1 MPAAIL
7 IADIDKRFRAETAA
21 LLEGVGYRTL
31 QVASGADVLAAV
43 ARHEPRLVMLDVRLP
58 DVNGYEVCRELRD
71 RYGQTLPIVFV
82 SGERTEAVDRAAGF
96 LIGGDDYLVKP
107 IDSGELVARVRRLL
121 ERPRGNGPAPANNG
135 KLESLTPREREI
147 LGLLAHG
154 GHQEDIAAQLVISP
168 KTVATHIQR
177 ILGKLEV
184 RNRAQAV
191 SLALR
196 EEQVDVA
203 GHVLAQA
210 SLGP

>member
-7 IADIDKRFRAETAA
+7 IADIDNLFRAETAA
-21 LLEGVGYRTL
+21 LLESVGYRTVQL
-31 QVASGADVLAAV
+31 ASGADVLPAV
-43 ARHEPRLVMLDVRLP
+43 ASHEPGLVMLDVRLP

-121 ERPRGNGPAPANNG
+121 ERPRGNGPVPANNG
-135 KLESLTPREREI
+135 KLELLTPREREI
-147 LGLLAHG
+147 LDLLAHG
-154 GHQEDIAAQLVISP
+154 GQQDDIAAQLVISP

-184 RNRAQAV
+184 RSRAQAV

-196 EEQVDVA
+196 EEDVA
-203 GHVLAQA
+203 GHALAEA
-210 SLGP
+210 RALT

>member
-135 KLESLTPREREI
+135 KLEALTPREREI